1 MIVRFT
7 IIDQRADA
15 DERLLPTSHSVFT
28 GPTSNKAP
36 ATPYHL
42 GRRVL
47 AFAWYYSGWYGEWEI
62 GGDICKATNV
72 ERVSQSKDVLQQF
85 IVRIGFLGTCC
96 AGSAVYD
103 LWFIAGQWLFFF
115 FFFWL
120 VGWGRLAMRL
130 ICTSVDDS

>member
-7 IIDQRADA
+7 IIDQRLLLHLTASSPDPHPTRPPLRHIILA
-15 DERLLPTSHSVFT
+15 VVCWRLLGITAV
-28 GPTSNKAP
+28 GME
-36 ATPYHL
+36 
-42 GRRVL
+42 
-47 AFAWYYSGWYGEWEI
+47 SGKP

-103 LWFIAGQWLFFF
+103 L
-115 FFFWL
+115 
-120 VGWGRLAMRL
+120 
-130 ICTSVDDS
+130 

>member
-7 IIDQRADA
+7 IIDQR
-15 DERLLPTSHSVFT
+15 LLPTSYSVFT
-28 GPTSNKAP
+28 GPTANKAR

-42 GRRVL
+42 GRHVL
-47 AFAWYYSGWYGEWEI
+47 AFAWYYSGWYGEWET

-103 LWFIAGQWLFFF
+103 L
-115 FFFWL
+115 
-120 VGWGRLAMRL
+120 
-130 ICTSVDDS
+130 